1 MFSEDSH
8 KDSCGTGI
16 LFSKNNTSSHS
27 ILKRSIS
34 SLQCMRHRGALSY
47 DGKTPDGVGIMID
60 LDHNFFQK
68 KLLDEQNL
76 ILPARFGLGMFF
88 VNKKFPFFKKESC
101 HD

>member
-1 MFSEDSH
+1 MFSENSH

-47 DGKTPDGVGIMID
+47 DGKTPDGRG
-60 LDHNFFQK
+60 HN
-68 KLLDEQNL
+68 D
-76 ILPARFGLGMFF
+76 RFR
-88 VNKKFPFFKKESC
+88 P
-101 HD
+101 